1 MFLVKYLWLAFGMAT
16 LASPT
21 ATLASPAAS
30 ATATAK
36 TGKVV
41 KANEISAPKL
51 SFAFEAHITL
61 APAIEQGVVDGKR
74 QRFIAIT
81 GGTVQGPRL
90 KGTILPGGG
99 DWQSI
104 HPDGLTEIF
113 ARYSIKADDGTVI
126 AITNPGV
133 RVASADVI
141 ARLSAGED
149 VDPSLYYFRTAPVF
163 EVSAGPHAWLRRS
176 VFIGRGVRKPDH
188 VIVQFFSVD

>member
-1 MFLVKYLWLAFGMAT
+1 MMVAVKQVLLAIGMTLLVA
-16 LASPT
+16 
-21 ATLASPAAS
+21 PAV
-30 ATATAK
+30 TAK
-36 TGKVV
+36 NPKVSE
-41 KANEISAPKL
+41 AAPPKL
-51 SFAFEAHITL
+51 SFAFEARITL
-61 APAIEQGVVDGKR
+61 APVIEQGVVDGKR
-74 QRFIAIT
+74 KRFIAIT

-133 RVASADVI
+133 RVASTDVI

-149 VDPSLYYFRTAPVF
+149 VDPALYYFRTAPVF
-163 EVSAGPHAWLRRS
+163 EVAAGPHAWLRRS
-176 VFIGRGVRKPDH
+176 VFVGRGIRKPDH